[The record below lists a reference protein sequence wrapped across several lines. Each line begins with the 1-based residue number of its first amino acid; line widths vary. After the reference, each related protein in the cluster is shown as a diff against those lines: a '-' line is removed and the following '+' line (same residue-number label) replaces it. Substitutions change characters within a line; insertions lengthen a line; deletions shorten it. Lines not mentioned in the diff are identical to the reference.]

1 MLHIDNQTTHKI
13 NFEKLN
19 LIYENL
25 TNKDLELILTDNE
38 TIKNLNNQHR
48 NKNTPTDVLSFP
60 FENIPHAPLGAIV
73 ISVDMALHVSK
84 NLSHTLEDEISLL
97 FIHGFLHVSGYDHET
112 DNGKMRKKE
121 EELIKKFNLPK
132 SLIVRTLS

>member
-60 FENIPHAPLGAIV
+60 FENIPHAPLGTIV

>member
-60 FENIPHAPLGAIV
+60 FENIPYAPLGTIV

-132 SLIVRTLS
+132 SLIVRTLT

>member
-60 FENIPHAPLGAIV
+60 FENIPYAPLGTIV

-121 EELIKKFNLPK
+121 KELIKKFNLPK
-132 SLIVRTLS
+132 SLIVRTLT